1 MKYIIALLL
10 MFPLLGNAAD
20 IIKVGVTESV
30 PFAIKDSENGKVEY
44 SGITIDLW
52 EEIAR
57 DLNIKYEY
65 VDMPLQDNLEA
76 VASGKVDIALGA
88 MSVTAEREK
97 IMDFTHPYY
106 MSGLGIVTRTNQA
119 TTWALYGW
127 GLAKAIGMLILI
139 IIVFGV
145 TMRAIEKRKNP
156 QFEKL
161 GDGMWFTIVT
171 MTTTGYG
178 DKVPLS
184 IPGRMFAAFMMV
196 SSAIMFPTMVASIVA
211 NIAVDQRL
219 NQIKG
224 PHDLVNNRIGVI
236 EGTSA
241 VQYMKNHNIPHF
253 KVADAEEL
261 LTMIED
267 KKLDGGV
274 YDKPML
280 QYHAKPFSKLSILP
294 ATFEHQY
301 YGFALSEGSDLRE
314 TINAEILTKSNNN
327 MWLGTINKYL
337 GE

>member
-1 MKYIIALLL
+1 MRILFALLL
-10 MFPLLGNAAD
+10 MFPLMGVAAET
-20 IIKVGVTESV
+20 IKVGVTESV
-30 PFAIKDSENGKVEY
+30 PFAIKENIDGQERWT
-44 SGITIDLW
+44 GITIDLW

-57 DLNIKYEY
+57 DVGIEYEY
-65 VDMPLQDNLEA
+65 VDLALQDNLTG
-76 VASGKVDIALGA
+76 VAKGKIDIALGA
-88 MSVTAEREK
+88 MSITAEREK

-119 TTWALYGW
+119 TTWSLYGW
-127 GLAKAIGMLILI
+127 GLAKAIGMLFLI
-139 IIVFGV
+139 ILVFGV
-145 TMRAIEKRKNP
+145 IMRAIEKRNNP
-156 QFEKL
+156 QFEKF

-184 IPGRMFAAFMMV
+184 VVGRMFAAFMMI
-196 SSAIMFPTMVASIVA
+196 SSAILFPTMVASIVA
-211 NIAVDQRL
+211 NIAVEQRL

-224 PHDLVNNRIGVI
+224 PHDLANNRIGVI
-236 EGTSA
+236 TGTSA
-241 VQYMKNHNIPHF
+241 VHYMKTYNIPHF
-253 KVADAEEL
+253 EVSSAKEL
-261 LTMIED
+261 LSMIDD

-280 QYHAKPFSKLSILP
+280 QYHAKPYPDLSVLP

-301 YGFALSEGSDLRE
+301 YGFALKTDSNLRE